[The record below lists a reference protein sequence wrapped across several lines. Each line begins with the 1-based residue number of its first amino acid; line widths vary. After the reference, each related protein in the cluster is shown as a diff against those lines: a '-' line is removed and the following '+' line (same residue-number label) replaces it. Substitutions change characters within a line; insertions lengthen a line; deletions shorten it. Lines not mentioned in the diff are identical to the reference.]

1 MKTALIISVVFQLLA
16 AVMAFGLTKQ
26 TKFNISWIII
36 SVAFLLMAARR
47 ILELISFYN
56 VNIDLVSIDRILG
69 IVISVLLVAG
79 VVFIRRLFNFLR
91 KIENIRIESENRV
104 LQAIVDTEERERR
117 QFARDLHDGIGPLLS
132 NIKMS
137 ITALDKNKING
148 FNKNVVDNIN
158 NLISESISALK
169 NTSNNL
175 SPHILE
181 SFGLISA
188 LKAFIDNISMLGKLD
203 ISFSYNIEN
212 IRFDEKVEI
221 NLYRVICEL
230 FQNTIKHAEAAN
242 ISLMIHFNE
251 NRLVIQYLD
260 DGKGFDPDEAANI
273 SGMGLSNMQSR
284 LKAMHGQIEF
294 KRIMPKGMMISV
306 ILKIK
311 PVIKANA

>member
-16 AVMAFGLTKQ
+16 AVIALGLTKQ
-26 TKFNISWIII
+26 TKFSISWILI
-36 SVAFLLMAARR
+36 SIAFLLMAVRR

-56 VNIDLVSIDRILG
+56 VQVELTALDRVLG
-69 IVISVLLVAG
+69 IVISVFLVAG
-79 VVFIRRLFNFLR
+79 VIFIRRLFNFLK
-91 KIENIRIESENRV
+91 KIENIRRESENKV

-137 ITALDKNKING
+137 ISALDRSKING

-158 NLISESISALK
+158 NLITESISALK

-188 LKAFIDNISMLGKLD
+188 LNAFIDNISMLGRLE
-203 ISFSYNIEN
+203 ISFSHNIDN
-212 IRFDEKVEI
+212 VRFDQQVEI

-230 FQNTIKHAEAAN
+230 FQNTIKHADAAN
-242 ISLMIHFNE
+242 ISLMIHFHD
-251 NRLVIQYLD
+251 NRLIIQYLD
-260 DGKGFDPDEAANI
+260 DGKGFDPESDSI
-273 SGMGLSNMQSR
+273 KSGMGLSNMRSR
-284 LKAMHGQIEF
+284 LKAMQGDIEL
-294 KRIMPKGMMISV
+294 KNIMPKGMMTSIT
-306 ILKIK
+306 LKIK
-311 PVIKANA
+311 PLIKANV